1 MHVALCDALLRWSC
15 LVLIAACS
23 LRDPPSPIRPAAP
36 LPADPPVTLDTMQIE
51 CDALLAAL
59 ATYRDCKNHDRD
71 EVEEVESWIDT
82 ANRNLAAGKK
92 ANPEAN
98 AQKAIAGACHRAAV
112 SIRAANERCLAG
124 PRPKV

>member
-1 MHVALCDALLRWSC
+1 
-15 LVLIAACS
+15 
-23 LRDPPSPIRPAAP
+23 
-36 LPADPPVTLDTMQIE
+36 MQIE

-59 ATYRDCKNHDRD
+59 ATYRDCKNHDPG
-71 EVEEVESWIDT
+71 EVEEVEAWIDT

-112 SIRAANERCLAG
+112 SVKAATERCHAG
-124 PRPKV
+124 PRPKA

>member
-1 MHVALCDALLRWSC
+1 M
-15 LVLIAACS
+15 
-23 LRDPPSPIRPAAP
+23 
-36 LPADPPVTLDTMQIE
+36 PADPPVTLATMEIE
-51 CDALLAAL
+51 CDAFLAAL
-59 ATYRDCKNHDRD
+59 TTYRDCKNHDRD

-112 SIRAANERCLAG
+112 SIKAANERCLAG
-124 PRPKV
+124 PRPKT